1 MMRFV
6 WDFITDEMR
15 VIFPAIAREYL
26 EHYQMEE
33 SSNTECREIVRTTA
47 GLRFDDIPYPRMQEK
62 TWDDAYFYRVLLMM
76 LYSARGGSAYSRNFL
91 LSLYKVYYKYE
102 YNKLKRLDTL
112 TFLDILESHDEYCH
126 RQGYPSGHA
135 TDGKVSFKEMEI
147 EKRKHEPGWTNV
159 YGKRTLSPVPEK
171 KNAKAPNADTLNKA
185 LEEIRGMIE
194 SPDEPP
200 IQPTASRLFI
210 MSELMGIKVDE
221 TCNELALHMNVIA
234 DSMSKLTFLNSPE
247 YRKFRQELAERCKG
261 VLHVNYPEMFD
272 PYKYQEDENYIALQ
286 VAETIMSDVFK
297 KYDANFRMP
306 YDSKKFSLPDLMAD
320 LTITLEKNFPGVP
333 MPFDEVLILSMVQYL
348 SECLCELM
356 AVRDTELDEIL
367 RFSRRRDEGEWEKQ
381 ESTDKTATEK
391 ILRSVESLRGKEPE
405 VVQPV
410 EEPIMDEEGLRA
422 EVERLRAV
430 LSEKEAALAESEQ
443 KVIRQRVLY
452 EKARDERDALLK
464 DADEASVEHTE
475 LIALREFVYGNANHG
490 EDINLDEAS
499 REEIIVHI
507 KDKKVCI
514 LGGTEKWIKRMKR
527 LLPSWSFISVDDNSI
542 GAVGA
547 LERADYIYV
556 YTDALK
562 HAQYYRAMS
571 IVKSRGKV
579 LYYLGSSNLDE
590 CLRQFDEELKR

>member
-1 MMRFV
+1 MGRKEERRLKKLHGEKLGKTRLPSDIDIGPMMIGDEIAIPINVDNAKGPVSELPGSMTPEEFMGVTQHLSDKELNRIIYNNAKMAVREGFMPDKPEDDFGIVMRFV
-6 WDFITDEMR
+6 WNFITDEMR

-112 TFLDILESHDEYCH
+112 TFLDILESHDEYCR

-306 YDSKKFSLPDLMAD
+306 YDSKKFSLPVDFTYAEEQLVDIM
-320 LTITLEKNFPGVP
+320 FH
-333 MPFDEVLILSMVQYL
+333 
-348 SECLCELM
+348 
-356 AVRDTELDEIL
+356 
-367 RFSRRRDEGEWEKQ
+367 
-381 ESTDKTATEK
+381 DK
-391 ILRSVESLRGKEPE
+391 
-405 VVQPV
+405 
-410 EEPIMDEEGLRA
+410 
-422 EVERLRAV
+422 
-430 LSEKEAALAESEQ
+430 
-443 KVIRQRVLY
+443 
-452 EKARDERDALLK
+452 KASGDSIKCVLLK
-464 DADEASVEHTE
+464 DIGNPVIKNFSKKEMSE
-475 LIALREFVYGNANHG
+475 LV
-490 EDINLDEAS
+490 S
-499 REEIIVHI
+499 RRS
-507 KDKKVCI
+507 
-514 LGGTEKWIKRMKR
+514 EK
-527 LLPSWSFISVDDNSI
+527 
-542 GAVGA
+542 
-547 LERADYIYV
+547 
-556 YTDALK
+556 TD
-562 HAQYYRAMS
+562 R
-571 IVKSRGKV
+571 
-579 LYYLGSSNLDE
+579 
-590 CLRQFDEELKR
+590 